1 MGVDKELDRR
11 NSPPSDP
18 ATGNSARK
26 FGLVKQSQSMTDRG
40 KEKGKQLG
48 MKLAPTRSSSRLL
61 QVGPIDNREVD
72 LSKSGE
78 DSEGTLEGSESR
90 FGSVKLEGEARNQEL
105 LLLQDTWTPGT
116 VRDTATQ
123 VRIQVTRL
131 AEENSQLRMAREIEQ
146 TSIEK
151 MMQ

>member
-1 MGVDKELDRR
+1 
-11 NSPPSDP
+11 
-18 ATGNSARK
+18 
-26 FGLVKQSQSMTDRG
+26 
-40 KEKGKQLG
+40 

-61 QVGPIDNREVD
+61 QVGPIDYREVD
-72 LSKSGE
+72 LSTSGE
-78 DSEGTLEGSESR
+78 DSEGILEGSESR